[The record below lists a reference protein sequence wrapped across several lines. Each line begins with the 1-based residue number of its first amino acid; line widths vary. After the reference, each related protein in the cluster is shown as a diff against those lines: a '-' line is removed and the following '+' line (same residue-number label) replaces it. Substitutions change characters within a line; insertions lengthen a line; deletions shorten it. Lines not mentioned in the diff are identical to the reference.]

1 MSNVEIIGYVASA
14 LLLLAMMMTSV
25 IRLRIINTM
34 GCILY
39 IVYGLCIGSYPVALM
54 NTAIACVNIVYIV
67 RNRFMKHVF
76 KLMEINSEDSLVVP
90 FINHYKTDIQRHFP
104 EFSLNDAPYS
114 CAYMIV
120 RNMNIAGIFLANEME
135 PGRLLVELD
144 YVIPTYRDFKVGN
157 FLFNENRDE
166 FKKRKINKITAISG
180 SNYHTRYLKRVG
192 FSEVSCDG
200 GVKVFEL
207 MV

>member
-67 RNRFMKHVF
+67 RNRFLKHVF
-76 KLMEINSEDSLVVP
+76 KLMEINSSDSLVAP
-90 FINHYKTDIQRHFP
+90 FVNHYRADIQRHFP
-104 EFSLNDAPYS
+104 EFALSDKTYS
-114 CAYMIV
+114 CAFLIV
-120 RNMNIAGIFLANEME
+120 RNMNIAGIFLANELE
-135 PGRLLVELD
+135 TGRLFVELD

-157 FLFNENRDE
+157 FLFNENRDV
-166 FKKRKINKITAISG
+166 FKAHDIKKITAISG
-180 SNYHTRYLKRVG
+180 SNYHTRYLRRVG
-192 FSEVSCDG
+192 FREVSSDG
-200 GVKVFEL
+200 GVTVFEFE
-207 MV
+207 V